1 MFNENN
7 VLSPVVDAA
16 LERICE
22 VANCAVDD
30 LQGILNISR
39 QAFSAGLGKATLP
52 KSWAKKIQDKY
63 SVNSEWILTGEGERT
78 MSQFHQQLGNE
89 VNDINDLLITVL
101 KKMDRYGVTAK
112 EGKLVNKMRAPIT
125 ELKHLL
131 DERAFRECLDLPEDR
146 RTKLYYQHEGTA
158 ERIQVVDLPNQ
169 PTISAPVAA
178 KPIPEAT
185 PGILASGRTIPLIG
199 LAECGVEGWSTQME
213 GMAATTQVPDVH
225 EDMIAA
231 LAIGDSMEPAGIK
244 PGNVIFAD
252 PRLTPNP
259 GDIVYVVRRDG
270 LGEGTATVKIYQG
283 ETDGWLELCGWLPK
297 KHSENGQKEFCIKEK
312 LEYVE
317 VVAPVVMI
325 RKRAE

>member
-1 MFNENN
+1 MKIDKFVTDEFA
-7 VLSPVVDAA
+7 DAVERLCESLGCTEKGLPQA
-16 LERICE
+16 L
-22 VANCAVDD
+22 
-30 LQGILNISR
+30 GITEQAISNAKR
-39 QAFSAGLGKATLP
+39 KPTIP
-52 KSWAKKIQDKY
+52 KTWAKRAQDQHGI
-63 SVNSEWILTGEGERT
+63 NSEWILTGNGEKT
-78 MSQFHQQLGNE
+78 MREFHQQLANE
-89 VNDINDLLITVL
+89 IQTVNEMLFDVL
-101 KKMDRYGVTAK
+101 KKVERYGVTSK
-112 EGKLVNKMRAPIT
+112 ETKQVNKMRQPYV

-131 DERAFRECLDLPEDR
+131 DERAFKECMDLPESKRSDI
-146 RTKLYYQHEGTA
+146 YYEWAKRIPLATDAEQVTSPEPVTA
-158 ERIQVVDLPNQ
+158 R
-169 PTISAPVAA
+169 
-178 KPIPEAT
+178 PIPEAT
-185 PGILASGRTIPLIG
+185 PGILATGRTIPLIG

-270 LGEGTATVKIYQG
+270 RGEGTATVKIYQG

-297 KHSENGQKEFCIKEK
+297 KHSENGQKKFCIKEK